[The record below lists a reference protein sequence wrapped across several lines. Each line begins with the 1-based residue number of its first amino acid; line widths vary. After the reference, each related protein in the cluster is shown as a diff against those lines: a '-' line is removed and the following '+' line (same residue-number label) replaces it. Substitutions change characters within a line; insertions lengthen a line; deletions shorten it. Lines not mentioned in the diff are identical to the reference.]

1 MSADWERVLRRS
13 KERRRSTWLLPS
25 ATMRWCGCCGR
36 RERRSAGAVGGWML
50 RAWGVSFDG
59 AACVG
64 MLMVLSVVFTLCE
77 WHLDRTTGFT
87 VPSGAAAFAV

>member
-1 MSADWERVLRRS
+1 
-13 KERRRSTWLLPS
+13 
-25 ATMRWCGCCGR
+25 
-36 RERRSAGAVGGWML
+36 ML